1 MCVGVPG
8 RILEIEEGVLPMAKV
23 DFNGTVQDVNLAMV
37 PDAKVG
43 EYVLVNM
50 GSAVHTMDETEA
62 MELMGLLD
70 EFNAFHDAEER
81 PGLLPLPPQGAQR
94 FVPGPF
100 PE

>member
-8 RILEIEEGVLPMAKV
+8 RILSIEQGILPMARV
-23 DFNGTVQDVNLAMV
+23 DFNGTARDVNLAMV

-50 GSAVHTMDETEA
+50 GSAVHAMDEAEA
-62 MELMGLLD
+62 LELMGLLD

-81 PGLLPLPPQGAQR
+81 PELRPPGGQR
-94 FVPGPF
+94 FAGGAF
-100 PE
+100 SA